1 VLTYPAGAITGFHW
15 DRIMRSIVKS
25 SFFWQFSGGFVLGA
39 IGLLALQPAE
49 ARQTF
54 ASHFEHHVPAT
65 AR

>member
-1 VLTYPAGAITGFHW
+1 VLTYPVGIVIGFHW

-54 ASHFEHHVPAT
+54 ASHFEHSAST
-65 AR
+65 TR

>member
-1 VLTYPAGAITGFHW
+1 
-15 DRIMRSIVKS
+15 MRSIVKS

-54 ASHFEHHVPAT
+54 ASHFEHSVSAT
-65 AR
+65 ER

>member
-1 VLTYPAGAITGFHW
+1 MLTYRVGVVIWFHW

-54 ASHFEHHVPAT
+54 ASHFEHSAPAT
-65 AR
+65 R

>member
-1 VLTYPAGAITGFHW
+1 MLTHPVGVITWFHW

-54 ASHFEHHVPAT
+54 ASHFEHSAST
-65 AR
+65 TR